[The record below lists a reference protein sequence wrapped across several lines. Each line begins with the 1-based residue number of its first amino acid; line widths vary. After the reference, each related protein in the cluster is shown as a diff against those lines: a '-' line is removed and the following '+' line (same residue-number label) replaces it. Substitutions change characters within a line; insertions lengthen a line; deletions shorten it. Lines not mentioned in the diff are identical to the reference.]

1 MTEVSGGGEDPY
13 IITAKETLSCLAVII
28 KTEKAEVLL
37 FSSEFPPRA
46 FLTWNAMVEVT
57 WNILL

>member
-1 MTEVSGGGEDPY
+1 MTEVSGGGGEDPY

-46 FLTWNAMVEVT
+46 FLT
-57 WNILL
+57 